1 MKTLALAL
9 AAILV
14 GQAAHAEVIKAQCQ
28 VRWTKPGASRTGGRR
43 LLIDTGAK
51 TVRVWDNVGRGW
63 QERGSHPIVGVQGSR
78 IVLEAGGG
86 KTSSLDRRNGAYMFH
101 NDADKVTI
109 EGRCRKVG

>member
-1 MKTLALAL
+1 MKVLALAL
-9 AAILV
+9 VVAMF
-14 GQAAHAEVIKAQCQ
+14 GQAARAEVIKAQCQ
-28 VRWTKPGASRTGGRR
+28 VRWTKPGASRPGQRR

-51 TVRVWDNVGRGW
+51 TVKVWDNVGHGW
-63 QERGSHPIVGVQGSR
+63 QMRGVHPIIGVQGDR

-86 KTSSLDRRNGAYMFH
+86 KTSSLDRRGGAYAFH